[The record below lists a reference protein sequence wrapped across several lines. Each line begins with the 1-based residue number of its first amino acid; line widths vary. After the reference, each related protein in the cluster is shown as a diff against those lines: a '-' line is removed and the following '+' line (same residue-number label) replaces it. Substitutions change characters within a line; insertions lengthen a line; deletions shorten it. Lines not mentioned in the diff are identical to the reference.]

1 VKRNRFFWLVLF
13 LCTSISWAND
23 NTPAANPKKK
33 LTLLDL
39 LGATTGQSTHSAT
52 VAGVRGLEE
61 TNAGVDTK
69 ARDFAAIDRLD
80 KMTVFPAELQKFIA
94 EGKLK

>member
-1 VKRNRFFWLVLF
+1 VKRNRFIWLLLVLVAS
-13 LCTSISWAND
+13 LACADD
-23 NTPAANPKKK
+23 NAPAAKPKKK

-52 VAGVRGLEE
+52 VAGVRGLQE
-61 TNAGVDTK
+61 TNAGIDTK

-80 KMTVFPAELQKFIA
+80 KMTVPPEELQKFIA